1 MAALASTP
9 LPAKKHR
16 WKGCP
21 CIGLCATLV
30 AVCVRV
36 CVMEGAEEDVAAAEV
51 LTEAAAAHAEG
62 DELQFAAGREGMRFV
77 SCHPHTGDSAT
88 RAGGTVLS
96 QSTCV
101 LHGLTRGP
109 CLDSSTGP
117 PRTHTCTVSVHTSLH
132 TQTRSR
138 RDECP

>member
-1 MAALASTP
+1 MIYSFGGASALRDTRDDIRCRGNVRQHPSP
-9 LPAKKHR
+9 RKKHR
-16 WKGCP
+16 WKGCA

-51 LTEAAAAHAEG
+51 LTEAAAAHAEEG

-77 SCHPHTGDSAT
+77 QCHTHTCDSAT

-101 LHGLTRGP
+101 LHGLTRGA
-109 CLDSSTGP
+109 CLDSSTG
-117 PRTHTCTVSVHTSLH
+117 
-132 TQTRSR
+132 
-138 RDECP
+138 